1 MAPISIDV
9 LIEDELFV
17 ELSAESSQPNERFA
31 SFFDIQPLQ
40 CQCQCQCQSLP
51 DGSWLAQPE
60 MDQNNLSN

>member
-40 CQCQCQCQSLP
+40 CQCQSLP